1 MVSEKLEEGDFK
13 GAVRL
18 TCSEDTI
25 ASDSEATIAALRSKH
40 PDPHPESI
48 FPEAPNGSAMT
59 VSEGDVMEAI
69 RSFPKGSAG
78 GPDGLRPQHL
88 QDMVGA
94 SAGAG
99 GAMLLQSLTA
109 FTNLVLAGDIP
120 VETRPFFFGASL
132 TALNKKDGGVR
143 PIAVGCTLRRLVAK
157 VASRSVMERMGQY
170 LAPLQ
175 LGYGT
180 PLGAEAAVHAS
191 RSYLHLLLSDHV
203 LLKLD
208 FRNAFN
214 TVRGDKILAAAR
226 DMVPEIFP
234 LIFACYSAP
243 STLFFRDTSLLS
255 AEGVQQGDPLG
266 PLLFCLV
273 IHPLVLQLRSELR
286 LFYLDDG
293 TLGGPEEGVL
303 RDLEFIEREAASLG
317 LHLNRSKTELVC
329 TEQGGK
335 KILCAAPTLCKV
347 LPEQATI
354 LGSPIGQRDSI
365 DTSLADKA
373 QALKTTGTRL
383 SHFSKHDAITLLR
396 HSIAI
401 PRVMYLL
408 RTAPCF
414 LSPLLKS
421 FDLELRS
428 CLSTI
433 LNVNLVDDSTWT
445 QATLPTGSGG
455 IGVRNTAQLAPSAF
469 LASAAGCMSLIE
481 QILPPRLHGTS
492 HPAVEDALQ
501 EWRMGHSHQPPA
513 SPENVH
519 QRSWDQ
525 PRVQAALDRL
535 LDATTDQK
543 DRARL
548 LAASTKESGAWLNA
562 PPISSLD
569 LRMDDEVVRIAVGL
583 RLGAPLCHPHSCCH
597 CGAAVDKRAIHGLS
611 CYKSEGR
618 YSRHAAINN
627 IIKRSLAAAQIPS
640 VLEPPGLCRSDGK
653 RPDGVAIIP
662 WKTGRTLVW
671 DATCTDTFAAS
682 HLTLA
687 AREARAVA
695 ALAEERKRA
704 KYLDLAQT
712 HHFVAVVVETTGAMG
727 TDALDFFAD
736 VGSRVRA
743 VSNEAQSRSFILQ
756 QVSVA
761 LQRGNAAS
769 VLGTIG

>member
-1 MVSEKLEEGDFK
+1 
-13 GAVRL
+13 
-18 TCSEDTI
+18 
-25 ASDSEATIAALRSKH
+25 
-40 PDPHPESI
+40 
-48 FPEAPNGSAMT
+48 
-59 VSEGDVMEAI
+59 
-69 RSFPKGSAG
+69 
-78 GPDGLRPQHL
+78 
-88 QDMVGA
+88 
-94 SAGAG
+94 
-99 GAMLLQSLTA
+99 
-109 FTNLVLAGDIP
+109 
-120 VETRPFFFGASL
+120 
-132 TALNKKDGGVR
+132 
-143 PIAVGCTLRRLVAK
+143 
-157 VASRSVMERMGQY
+157 
-170 LAPLQ
+170 
-175 LGYGT
+175 
-180 PLGAEAAVHAS
+180 
-191 RSYLHLLLSDHV
+191 
-203 LLKLD
+203 
-208 FRNAFN
+208 
-214 TVRGDKILAAAR
+214 
-226 DMVPEIFP
+226 
-234 LIFACYSAP
+234 
-243 STLFFRDTSLLS
+243 
-255 AEGVQQGDPLG
+255 
-266 PLLFCLV
+266 
-273 IHPLVLQLRSELR
+273 
-286 LFYLDDG
+286 
-293 TLGGPEEGVL
+293 
-303 RDLEFIEREAASLG
+303 
-317 LHLNRSKTELVC
+317 
-329 TEQGGK
+329 
-335 KILCAAPTLCKV
+335 
-347 LPEQATI
+347 
-354 LGSPIGQRDSI
+354 
-365 DTSLADKA
+365 
-373 QALKTTGTRL
+373 
-383 SHFSKHDAITLLR
+383 
-396 HSIAI
+396 
-401 PRVMYLL
+401 MYLL

-455 IGVRNTAQLAPSAF
+455 IGVRNTTQLAPSAF
-469 LASAAGCMSLIE
+469 LASAAGCTSLIE

-562 PPISSLD
+562 PPISSLG

-653 RPDGVAIIP
+653 RPDGVTIIP

>member
-1 MVSEKLEEGDFK
+1 
-13 GAVRL
+13 
-18 TCSEDTI
+18 
-25 ASDSEATIAALRSKH
+25 
-40 PDPHPESI
+40 
-48 FPEAPNGSAMT
+48 
-59 VSEGDVMEAI
+59 
-69 RSFPKGSAG
+69 
-78 GPDGLRPQHL
+78 
-88 QDMVGA
+88 
-94 SAGAG
+94 
-99 GAMLLQSLTA
+99 
-109 FTNLVLAGDIP
+109 
-120 VETRPFFFGASL
+120 
-132 TALNKKDGGVR
+132 
-143 PIAVGCTLRRLVAK
+143 
-157 VASRSVMERMGQY
+157 
-170 LAPLQ
+170 
-175 LGYGT
+175 
-180 PLGAEAAVHAS
+180 
-191 RSYLHLLLSDHV
+191 
-203 LLKLD
+203 
-208 FRNAFN
+208 
-214 TVRGDKILAAAR
+214 
-226 DMVPEIFP
+226 
-234 LIFACYSAP
+234 
-243 STLFFRDTSLLS
+243 
-255 AEGVQQGDPLG
+255 
-266 PLLFCLV
+266 
-273 IHPLVLQLRSELR
+273 
-286 LFYLDDG
+286 
-293 TLGGPEEGVL
+293 
-303 RDLEFIEREAASLG
+303 
-317 LHLNRSKTELVC
+317 
-329 TEQGGK
+329 
-335 KILCAAPTLCKV
+335 
-347 LPEQATI
+347 
-354 LGSPIGQRDSI
+354 
-365 DTSLADKA
+365 
-373 QALKTTGTRL
+373 
-383 SHFSKHDAITLLR
+383 
-396 HSIAI
+396 
-401 PRVMYLL
+401 MYLL

-455 IGVRNTAQLAPSAF
+455 IGVRNTTQLAPSAF

-562 PPISSLD
+562 PPISSLG

-618 YSRHAAINN
+618 HSRHAAINN

-653 RPDGVAIIP
+653 RPDGVTIIP

-712 HHFVAVVVETTGAMG
+712 P
-727 TDALDFFAD
+727 LRC
-736 VGSRVRA
+736 GSCGD
-743 VSNEAQSRSFILQ
+743 NWCH
-756 QVSVA
+756 
-761 LQRGNAAS
+761 GH
-769 VLGTIG
+769 